1 LNTSNK
7 PAIYLAL
14 LHHPVYNKNREIV
27 ATAVTNID
35 VHDIARSSR
44 TYGLAG
50 VFYVTPIES
59 QQVLVSEILKH
70 WTTGPGAK
78 YNPVR
83 AEAFANARVIA
94 SLELASQAVQEQE
107 NGQKPQWVA
116 TSAQADGQVSTYES
130 YREQLTAGEL
140 PPQLLLFG
148 TGWGITQEVLQR
160 ANIRLAPIKRAGEGA
175 GQSGYNHLSVR
186 SAVAI
191 VLDRLLGNRAE

>member
-59 QQVLVSEILKH
+59 QQVLVSEILEH

-83 AEAFANARVIA
+83 AEAFANARVIG
-94 SLELASQAVQEQE
+94 SLELASQAIQEQE

-116 TSAQADGQVSTYES
+116 TSARADGQVSTYES
-130 YREQLTAGEL
+130 YREQLTAGDL
-140 PPQLLLFG
+140 PPQLILFG
-148 TGWGITQEVLQR
+148 TGWGIAQEVLQH

-175 GQSGYNHLSVR
+175 EQDGYNHLSVR

>member
-59 QQVLVSEILKH
+59 QQVLVSEILDH

-83 AEAFANARVIA
+83 AEAFANARVVA
-94 SLELASQAVQEQE
+94 SLDMANKAIQEQE
-107 NGQKPQWVA
+107 NGQKPHWVA
-116 TSAQADGQVSTYES
+116 TSARADGQVSTYES
-130 YREQLTAGEL
+130 YREQLNDGEL

-148 TGWGITQEVLQR
+148 TGWGIAQEVLQQ
-160 ANIRLAPIKRAGEGA
+160 ANLRLAPIKRAGEGA
-175 GQSGYNHLSVR
+175 EQRGYNHLSVR

-191 VLDRLLGNRAE
+191 VLDRLLGNRAG